1 MAEESRLRSTA
12 LRTNMIKAVIFDM
25 DGVLIDTEK
34 YYIQLGMDITKE
46 MGYEIPREVFLSMR
60 SLNRKFSKPML
71 LEKYGED
78 FDFEYFHAERRK
90 RLRAILESRG
100 IEKKPGVDEVLSI
113 LKREGLQKA
122 VATATDMERASSYL
136 SQIGV
141 LEKFDRILSVSNV
154 KNGKPMPDVYLEAC
168 RQLEKEPSECIAVED
183 SPVGV
188 RSAYAAGLRVV
199 MVPDLTQPEEEI
211 QPFLSGVAQRL
222 PEVAEYAK
230 IL

>member
-1 MAEESRLRSTA
+1 
-12 LRTNMIKAVIFDM
+12 MIKAVIFDM

-78 FDFEYFHAERRK
+78 FDFEYFHAERRR
-90 RLRAILESRG
+90 RLREILEYRG
-100 IEKKPGVDEVLSI
+100 IEKKPGVDEVLAV
-113 LKREGLQKA
+113 LKKEGLQTA
-122 VATATDMERASSYL
+122 VATATDIERASSYL

-154 KNGKPMPDVYLEAC
+154 KK
-168 RQLEKEPSECIAVED
+168 R
-183 SPVGV
+183 
-188 RSAYAAGLRVV
+188 
-199 MVPDLTQPEEEI
+199 
-211 QPFLSGVAQRL
+211 
-222 PEVAEYAK
+222 
-230 IL
+230 

>member
-1 MAEESRLRSTA
+1 
-12 LRTNMIKAVIFDM
+12 MIKAVIFDM

-113 LKREGLQKA
+113 LKREGLQTA

-168 RQLEKEPSECIAVED
+168 RQLEKEPSECIAVEGT
-183 SPVGV
+183 VCLCG
-188 RSAYAAGLRVV
+188 RAEGGYGAGFNAAGGRDSAIFVGCGTETSGGGRVRK
-199 MVPDLTQPEEEI
+199 DFI
-211 QPFLSGVAQRL
+211 KFIYKSD
-222 PEVAEYAK
+222 
-230 IL
+230 

>member
-1 MAEESRLRSTA
+1 
-12 LRTNMIKAVIFDM
+12 MIKAVIFDM

-113 LKREGLQKA
+113 LKREGLQTA

-168 RQLEKEPSECIAVED
+168 RQLEKD